1 MKQFVFVSGPRD
13 HIGSGPRH
21 DYPDDLR
28 TLAYALEHSSNVK
41 GVTTRLVEGQLPRD
55 LNALTNASV
64 IVLESS
70 SEHLARE
77 THALFPNNNG
87 TDGKTYG
94 PEDTAFLKGVDALVQ
109 KGMGVV
115 VFHYTIQLANET
127 AKQYFLSWLGGGWKD
142 DYSTNPLGDW
152 SIALAP
158 GSENHP
164 ILSGVKP
171 WTYHEEIFCKY
182 YFPPEMKTTPLLIGT
197 YTGNGNG
204 NTNLGPQVAAFAYQ
218 RPGGGRA
225 FVYGG
230 NDYHVNLQKEDVRR
244 FELNGLIWA
253 AGMEVPAGGV
263 QSSIPPEM

>member
-1 MKQFVFVSGPRD
+1 
-13 HIGSGPRH
+13 
-21 DYPDDLR
+21 
-28 TLAYALEHSSNVK
+28 
-41 GVTTRLVEGQLPRD
+41 
-55 LNALTNASV
+55 
-64 IVLESS
+64 
-70 SEHLARE
+70 
-77 THALFPNNNG
+77 
-87 TDGKTYG
+87 
-94 PEDTAFLKGVDALVQ
+94 
-109 KGMGVV
+109 MGVV

-127 AKQYFLSWLGGGWKD
+127 AKQYFLNWLGGGWKD
-142 DYSTNPLGDW
+142 NYSTNPLGDW
-152 SIALAP
+152 TIALAP

-164 ILSGVKP
+164 ILNGVKP
-171 WTYHEEIFCKY
+171 WNYHEEIFCKF
-182 YFPPEMKTTPLLIGT
+182 YFPPEAKTTPLVIGT

-204 NTNLGPQVAAFAYQ
+204 NTNLGPQVAAFAYE